1 MSCRSVDALWRELE
15 GRQPLVC
22 LGLAPQ
28 LERAPQELTPFLC
41 AILLDPLLDA
51 RKRCRSIGVWKNHS
65 ISVEDASTPS
75 CSLLDSAHRLK
86 PSHLRP
92 V

>member
-28 LERAPQELTPFLC
+28 LERAPHELTPFLC

-51 RKRCRSIGVWKNHS
+51 RK
-65 ISVEDASTPS
+65 
-75 CSLLDSAHRLK
+75 LDSAHRLK
-86 PSHLRP
+86 SSHLRP